1 MHPPYGIGL
10 QENCITC
17 NLCSDGFFC
26 RLPKPELEAFQRIKF
41 TLAYPSGATLF
52 LEGQQCRGIYILCK
66 GRVKLSTSSREGQT
80 IIVRIVKP
88 GEVLGLSATVS
99 ASPHVTSAETGQPC
113 QLNFVKASEFLHF
126 LRGNGEARMHAA
138 VHLSSECTHAY
149 QQFRSFLTKSAPE
162 RIARLILDWSQD
174 DSGTVTAH
182 GIKISLTHD
191 EIAQIVGVSRE
202 TVTRTLADFRKRQ
215 IAELHGSTLIIQ
227 NMPTLQRIAAD

>member
-1 MHPPYGIGL
+1 MHSPYGMGL

-41 TLAYPSGATLF
+41 TLAYPAGATLF
-52 LEGQQCRGIYILCK
+52 LEGQQCRGIYILCR

-88 GEVLGLSATVS
+88 GEVLG
-99 ASPHVTSAETGQPC
+99 
-113 QLNFVKASEFLHF
+113 
-126 LRGNGEARMHAA
+126 HAA
-138 VHLSSECTHAY
+138 VHLSSECGHAY

-162 RIARLILDWSQD
+162 RIARLILDWSHD
-174 DSGTVTAH
+174 NSGMVTAH

-215 IAELHGSTLIIQ
+215 IAELHGSTLVIQ
-227 NMPTLQRIAAD
+227 NMPTLQRIAA